1 MKMAKTIQ
9 QERKNKKKGLPSFP
23 IINPNAAGIDI
34 GSMEHWVAVPEDR
47 DEQPVRKFACFTQDL
62 HAMAAWLKQCKVQ
75 TVVMEST
82 GVYWVPVFQI
92 LETHGFE
99 VKLVNAKQAKNVP
112 GRKTDVLDCQ
122 WLQRLHTYG
131 LLSGSFRPD
140 DAICVLRSY
149 WRHRTTLINYISS
162 HVQHMQKALTQMNVQ
177 LHKVISDITGVTGMR
192 IIRAI
197 LSGER
202 DPVKLAQ
209 MKNYRIQSTTETIA
223 KALEGDYRQ
232 EHLFSLRQAVELY
245 DFYQQQ
251 VQACDREIEHYLRQ
265 LDGID
270 IASNPIPPSRRRIK
284 KHRGNQPDFD
294 LRTHLY
300 RISGVDFTQ
309 IDGLDVLNVQTI
321 LSEVGL
327 NPDAF
332 PTVKN
337 FTSWLAICPNNRI
350 TGGRIKSRS
359 TRKAPNRAA
368 EAFRMAAYTLT
379 HSSSALGGFSR
390 RMRAR
395 LGAPKAITATA
406 HKIARI
412 FYQMWKYRTPY
423 RDLGADYYEQRYKE
437 RVLRNMKKT
446 ARQIGYLIE
455 FTPMPQ
461 TAVS

>member
-1 MKMAKTIQ
+1 
-9 QERKNKKKGLPSFP
+9 
-23 IINPNAAGIDI
+23 
-34 GSMEHWVAVPEDR
+34 
-47 DEQPVRKFACFTQDL
+47 
-62 HAMAAWLKQCKVQ
+62 
-75 TVVMEST
+75 
-82 GVYWVPVFQI
+82 
-92 LETHGFE
+92 
-99 VKLVNAKQAKNVP
+99 
-112 GRKTDVLDCQ
+112 
-122 WLQRLHTYG
+122 
-131 LLSGSFRPD
+131 
-140 DAICVLRSY
+140 
-149 WRHRTTLINYISS
+149 
-162 HVQHMQKALTQMNVQ
+162 MQKALTQMNVQ

-197 LSGER
+197 LNGER

-223 KALEGDYRQ
+223 KSLEGDYRQ

-251 VQACDREIEHYLRQ
+251 VQACDREIARYLRQ

-284 KHRGNQPDFD
+284 THRGNQPDFD

-337 FTSWLAICPNNRI
+337 FTSWLALCPNNRI

-368 EAFRMAAYTLT
+368 EAFRMAAYTLS
-379 HSSSALGGFSR
+379 HSSSALGGFCR

-412 FYQMWKYRTPY
+412 FYQMWKYRAPY

-437 RVLRNMKKT
+437 RVLSNMKKT

-455 FTPMPQ
+455 LTPMPQ

>member
-1 MKMAKTIQ
+1 M
-9 QERKNKKKGLPSFP
+9 S
-23 IINPNAAGIDI
+23 
-34 GSMEHWVAVPEDR
+34 
-47 DEQPVRKFACFTQDL
+47 
-62 HAMAAWLKQCKVQ
+62 
-75 TVVMEST
+75 
-82 GVYWVPVFQI
+82 
-92 LETHGFE
+92 
-99 VKLVNAKQAKNVP
+99 
-112 GRKTDVLDCQ
+112 
-122 WLQRLHTYG
+122 
-131 LLSGSFRPD
+131 
-140 DAICVLRSY
+140 
-149 WRHRTTLINYISS
+149 
-162 HVQHMQKALTQMNVQ
+162 
-177 LHKVISDITGVTGMR
+177 

-209 MKNYRIQSTTETIA
+209 MKNYRIRSTTETIA

-251 VQACDREIEHYLRQ
+251 IQACDHEIEAYLSQ
-265 LDGID
+265 LDGIN
-270 IASNPIPPSRRRIK
+270 IASNPIPPSRRRIRTHK
-284 KHRGNQPDFD
+284 GNQPDFD

-359 TRKAPNRAA
+359 TRKAVNRAA
-368 EAFRMAAYTLT
+368 EAFRMAAYTLS
-379 HSSSALGGFSR
+379 HSSSALGGFCR
-390 RMRAR
+390 RMHAR

-423 RDLGADYYEQRYKE
+423 QDLGADYYEQRYKQ
-437 RVLRNMKKT
+437 RLLSNMKKT
-446 ARQIGYLIE
+446 AKQIGYFIE
-455 FTPMPQ
+455 LTPMPQ
-461 TAVS
+461 SAVS

>member
-1 MKMAKTIQ
+1 MKMAKTNQ

-82 GVYWVPVFQI
+82 GVYWIPLFQI
-92 LETHGFE
+92 LEAHGFE

-149 WRHRTTLINYISS
+149 WRHRSTLISYISS

-177 LHKVISDITGVTGMR
+177 LHKVISDITGVTGMK

-202 DPVKLAQ
+202 DPVTLAQ
-209 MKNYRIQSTTETIA
+209 MKNYRIQNSTQTIA

-251 VQACDREIEHYLRQ
+251 VQACDREIARYLSQ

-270 IASNPIPPSRRRIK
+270 IASNPIPASRRRIQ
-284 KHRGNQPDFD
+284 KHKGNQPDFD

-321 LSEVGL
+321 LS
-327 NPDAF
+327 D
-332 PTVKN
+332 
-337 FTSWLAICPNNRI
+337 NRI
-350 TGGRIKSRS
+350 TGGRIKSRA

-368 EAFRMAAYTLT
+368 EAFRMAAYTVS
-379 HSSSALGGFSR
+379 HSSSALGGFCR

-437 RVLRNMKKT
+437 RVLSNMKKT